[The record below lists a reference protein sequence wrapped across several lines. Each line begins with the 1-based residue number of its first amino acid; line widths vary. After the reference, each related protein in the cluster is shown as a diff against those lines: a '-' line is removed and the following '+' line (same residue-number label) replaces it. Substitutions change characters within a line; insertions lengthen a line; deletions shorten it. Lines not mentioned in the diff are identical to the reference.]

1 MRSSCGHDRPRRAR
15 RIGVLIAVVAV
26 AGCAAAGCRSDT
38 GANARGAET
47 DDASSGRHLSFSRIG
62 FDGRGV
68 SAPIRVQVPG
78 GTRSLAIVASG
89 HRQALFALA
98 QLETADGV
106 EHVALPGDIDLPSAL
121 RSAYFDERSG
131 EMPGAVHQT
140 IRLGLFTLV
149 FPDRPGVA
157 LPAGQAVLRIATS
170 DPDRLVDVQVIFAA
184 KTGTAYLPVN
194 IISVSRDKT
203 PALRDE
209 ALPFVAP
216 LRAIL
221 AGGGVDLRV
230 ERHLGMREDD
240 LAELTELSEPQE
252 PPDSASSRL
261 ALAGGAL
268 TDGDA
273 LNLFI
278 VDSLPPGVGGWTL
291 GTPGPPLPDTC
302 YSGVVAARLGDGD
315 ELARILAH
323 EIGHYLGLW
332 HVQDRS
338 RSGAQM
344 LDPLDDTEPGHGNL
358 MERTGRGTAL
368 TPDQT
373 AVLGL
378 HPLLRP
384 VP

>member
-1 MRSSCGHDRPRRAR
+1 MRSTSGHDRPRRAR
-15 RIGVLIAVVAV
+15 RVRLGGLVAIIASL
-26 AGCAAAGCRSDT
+26 AGCRST
-38 GANARGAET
+38 SRASA
-47 DDASSGRHLSFSRIG
+47 DDAGDGRHVALSRIG
-62 FDGRGV
+62 FDDRGV
-68 SAPIRVQVPG
+68 SGPIRVQVPG
-78 GTRSLAIVASG
+78 RTRSLTVVVSG

-98 QLETADGV
+98 RLETADGV
-106 EHVALPGDIDLPSAL
+106 EHVTLPGDLDLRAAM

-131 EMPGAVHQT
+131 EMPGALRQT

-149 FPDRPGVA
+149 FPGRPGVA
-157 LPAGQAVLRIATS
+157 LPPGEAVLRVATS
-170 DPDRLVDVQVIFAA
+170 DPDRLVDVQIILAA
-184 KTGTAYLPVN
+184 EAGRAYLPVN
-194 IISVSRDKT
+194 IISVSREEAR
-203 PALRDE
+203 PLRDAE

-261 ALAGGAL
+261 ALEGGAM

-278 VDSLPPGVGGWTL
+278 VDSLPRGVGGWTL

-302 YSGVVAARLGDGD
+302 YSGVVAARLDDGD

-332 HVQDRS
+332 HVQDES
-338 RSGAQM
+338 RSGARL
-344 LDPLDDTEPGHGNL
+344 LDPLDDTSPGDGNL

-368 TPDQT
+368 TPDQSL
-373 AVLGL
+373 VLRL
-378 HPLLRP
+378 HPLVRP